1 VESFFHSRD
10 NSDKVL
16 SASKDKSLIAT
27 IMIDPNSAS
36 ARHWR
41 SLRGKPVT
49 KHGQAS
55 WVNGPNDWLAARSE
69 AAHPKQS
76 SKQYLNINILLTF

>member
-1 VESFFHSRD
+1 
-10 NSDKVL
+10 
-16 SASKDKSLIAT
+16 
-27 IMIDPNSAS
+27 MIDPNSAS
-36 ARHWR
+36 ARAWR
-41 SLRGKPVT
+41 SLKGKQVT